1 MWYNLKRQLNKL
13 SKNKI
18 IGSYIIILTM
28 TTKEGKVK
36 DGKKINK
43 KEIKDGKTTEGINK
57 IVMDNLVDLS
67 ITEMVTIE
75 IMEVGEGI

>member
-1 MWYNLKRQLNKL
+1 
-13 SKNKI
+13 
-18 IGSYIIILTM
+18 M